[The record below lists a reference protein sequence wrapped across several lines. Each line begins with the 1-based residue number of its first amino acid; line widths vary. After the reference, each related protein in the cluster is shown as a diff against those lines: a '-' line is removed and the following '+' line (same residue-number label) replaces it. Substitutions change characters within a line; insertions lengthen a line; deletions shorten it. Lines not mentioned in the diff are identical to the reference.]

1 MKIFC
6 LMSKLLIPLE
16 RFKIEA
22 NYFDYDTEHEKHSLE
37 ARINIAFGTK
47 EKITIY
53 QFVRRFEYMFFL
65 ED

>member
-1 MKIFC
+1 
-6 LMSKLLIPLE
+6 MSKLLIPLE
-16 RFKIEA
+16 RFNIEA
-22 NYFDYDTEHEKHSLE
+22 TYFEHEKHSLE

>member
-1 MKIFC
+1 M
-6 LMSKLLIPLE
+6 IPLE

-37 ARINIAFGTK
+37 AQINIAFGTK